1 MPKKKKTLK
10 QKMLTDIRHEQERKD
25 LYSFQ
30 VPHVPHQPS
39 APVREEIRPHAISTV
54 HYQYLAADLRKTL
67 FFALFAVLTE
77 LIMYYFL

>member
-10 QKMLTDIRHEQERKD
+10 QKMLADIRHEQERKD

-30 VPHVPHQPS
+30 VPHVFSQTS
-39 APVREEIRPHAISTV
+39 APIREEIHPRAISTV

-67 FFALFAVLTE
+67 FFTLFAVLTE
-77 LIMYYFL
+77 LIIYYFL